1 MMMSSRIV
9 AFVMAA
15 VVAES
20 HRDQFERPLASCDEP
35 EFVQMLDAETS
46 MLPTVGQVVV
56 DIPFDILKDFFRQ
69 PALWPSWNHFVS
81 NTQTQQFELCEAFH
95 SDFLDF
101 AVPFTRDYQ
110 PAGHQT
116 IVKLE
121 DTPDLF
127 QVAWKYH
134 IVDNE
139 GETAIFG
146 KHGTSV
152 YRFNGSADKSAFY
165 TWEKATGYEP
175 RYAPEAFLKTFEAVV
190 ERSMEGIACLE
201 SVYANTDGLEAGAV
215 EAACGQSQAEAVYYY
230 SYYGEAQA
238 EAVYYDYY

>member
-1 MMMSSRIV
+1 
-9 AFVMAA
+9 
-15 VVAES
+15 
-20 HRDQFERPLASCDEP
+20 
-35 EFVQMLDAETS
+35 MLDAETA

-56 DIPFDILKDFFRQ
+56 DIPFDTLKEFFKQ
-69 PALWPSWNHFVS
+69 PAHWPSWNHFVS
-81 NTQTQQFELCEAFH
+81 NTQTQSFELCKAFH

-146 KHGTSV
+146 KHSTSV
-152 YRFNGSADKSAFY
+152 YRFDGSASKSAFY
-165 TWEKATGYEP
+165 SWEKATGYEP
-175 RYAPEAFLKTFEAVV
+175 RYAPEAFSMTFQAVV
-190 ERSMEGIACLE
+190 DRSMDGIRCLE
-201 SVYANTDGLEAGAV
+201 SVFASTGSLEAAAV
-215 EAACGQSQAEAVYYY
+215 EAVCGKAHMV
-230 SYYGEAQA
+230 
-238 EAVYYDYY
+238 V